1 MKKVLF
7 TAVAILSMSAC
18 SSLQGVVR
26 DKSTGSPIASAIVQI
41 NDESSTTD
49 GLGRYEVKGDTGDTM
64 MVNASGYNI
73 YTKTVKSDDE
83 IVDVE
88 LIKQ

>member
-7 TAVAILSMSAC
+7 TVVSILLVSAC
-18 SSLQGVVR
+18 SSLQGIVR
-26 DKSTGSPIASAIVQI
+26 DKSTGSPIASAVVKV
-41 NDESSTTD
+41 NDDSSTTD
-49 GLGRYEVKGDTGDTM
+49 GLGRYEIKGDTGDTM
-64 MVNASGYNI
+64 MINAPGYNI

-88 LIKQ
+88 LTKQ